1 MKKRVVI
8 AGFGDT
14 GLLVAIHLGSQFD
27 VVGISPKPCLVSG
40 QELGARLTRPSVWQQ
55 DYLMPFSRYKK
66 LDGVKTLQGLIS
78 HIDTENNTVTVN
90 LENNAD
96 ASHEDGPSQNS
107 PSQEG
112 ALRQEIV
119 PYDVLLIASGVSN
132 GFWRNNTIE
141 NHSAI
146 KQKIQAEANQIEQA
160 KSIAVVGG
168 GATGVSVSANIAET
182 YPDKDVHYYFSQ
194 SQPLPGY
201 HSKVRQKIVTQLQNL
216 NVRLH
221 PNHRAVIP
229 EGERLDRMSSSK
241 VEWQA
246 GQAPS
251 QADLT
256 LWAVGSTRPNSA
268 FIPESMLNEDGYVKI
283 NQQLRVPEFNNIFAV
298 GDIAASDV
306 NRSSA
311 RNWGYRIAANNI
323 RCYLEQR
330 DEDMQSFE
338 APEYRWGSLMGL
350 QKNGLRVFQADGGSF
365 RFPKWVVRTLL
376 FPLAVHR
383 AIYRGVRSSS

>member
-90 LENNAD
+90 LENEVD
-96 ASHEDGPSQNS
+96 AIGEAAPR
-107 PSQEG
+107 QES
-112 ALRQEIV
+112 ALRQKTV

-141 NHSAI
+141 NHSSI
-146 KQKIQAEANQIEQA
+146 EQKIHAEANQIEQA
-160 KSIAVVGG
+160 QSIAVVGG
-168 GATGVSVSANIAET
+168 GATGVSVCANIAET
-182 YPDKDVHYYFSQ
+182 YPDKDIHYYFSQ
-194 SQPLPGY
+194 SQPLPSY
-201 HSKVRQKIVTQLQNL
+201 HSKVREKIVAQLQSH
-216 NVRLH
+216 NVHLH

-268 FIPESMLNEDGYVKI
+268 FIPESMLNEQGYVKI

-298 GDIAASDV
+298 GDIAASDA

-330 DEDMQSFE
+330 DDDMQDFE

-350 QKNGLRVFQADGGSF
+350 QKNGLRVFQANGGSF

-383 AIYRGVRSSS
+383 AIYRGVRPSR